1 MEEKRILLADDD
13 IDFGTTLKQYLE
25 LNRFEVIWAKD
36 GSEALDLFKMHA
48 FDICIIDVMMPKLD
62 GFKLSKKISKKNP
75 ETPFLFLTARK
86 TKEDRIKGL
95 SLGADDYISKP
106 FEVEELILRIN
117 NIIKRT
123 KQQKT
128 ISLDAEKKEPIIIGE
143 YSFDMVNLSL
153 NIHKKSF
160 KITEKEAQL
169 IYFLFTN
176 KDRLIPREEILA
188 NVWGQSNFFSG
199 RSMDVFITRVRK
211 HLKQDPNIS
220 INSVRGVGLEFTITH
235 KNKSQ

>member
-1 MEEKRILLADDD
+1 MEKRILLVDDD
-13 IDFGTTLKQYLE
+13 IDFSITLKKYLE
-25 LNRFEVIWAKD
+25 LNKFEVIWAKD
-36 GSEALDLFKMHA
+36 GIEALDIFKMHP
-48 FDICIIDVMMPKLD
+48 FDICVIDVMMPKLD

-123 KQQKT
+123 EQHQT
-128 ISLDAEKKEPIIIGE
+128 IALETDNREPIAIGK
-143 YSFDMVNLSL
+143 YVFDIENLTLSI
-153 NIHKKSF
+153 NNKNV

-169 IYFLFTN
+169 ILFLFSN
-176 KDRLIPREEILA
+176 KNKLIHRDDILA
-188 NVWGQSNFFSG
+188 NVWGHSNFFSG

-211 HLKQDPNIS
+211 HLKEDNNIS
-220 INSVRGVGLEFTITH
+220 INSVRGVGLEFNI
-235 KNKSQ
+235 KD

>member
-1 MEEKRILLADDD
+1 MAEKSILLADDD

-25 LNRFEVIWAKD
+25 LNKFEVFWAKD
-36 GSEALDLFKMHA
+36 GAEALDLFKMHT

-62 GFKLSKKISKKNP
+62 GFKLSKKISKKNA

-95 SLGADDYISKP
+95 SLGADDYITKP

-123 KQQKT
+123 KQHKT
-128 ISLDAEKKEPIIIGE
+128 IALGSKKKDPIQIGN
-143 YSFDMVNLSL
+143 YTFDIENLTLSI
-153 NIHKKSF
+153 NNKSF

-169 IYFLFTN
+169 IYYLYSN
-176 KDRLIPREEILA
+176 KDRLIPREDILA
-188 NVWGQSNFFSG
+188 NVWGHSNFFSG

-211 HLKQDPNIS
+211 HLKEDNSIS
-220 INSVRGVGLEFTITH
+220 IKSVRGVGLEFKIT
-235 KNKSQ
+235 KK

>member
-1 MEEKRILLADDD
+1 MEKRILLADDD
-13 IDFGTTLKQYLE
+13 IDFGNTLKQYLE
-25 LNRFEVIWAKD
+25 LNKFEVIWAKD
-36 GSEALDLFKMHA
+36 GAEALDLFKMHS

-128 ISLDAEKKEPIIIGE
+128 ITLETEKNEPILIGK
-143 YSFDMVNLSL
+143 YLFDIDNLSL
-153 NIHKKSF
+153 NINSKSF

-169 IYFLFTN
+169 LFFLYSN
-176 KDRLIPREEILA
+176 KNKLISRDDILA

-211 HLKQDPNIS
+211 HLKEDPNIS
-220 INSVRGVGLEFTITH
+220 INSVRGVGLEFIIKD

>member
-1 MEEKRILLADDD
+1 MEKRILLADDD

-25 LNRFEVIWAKD
+25 LNKFEVVWAKD
-36 GSEALDLFKMHA
+36 GSEALDLFKMHS

-62 GFKLSKKISKKNP
+62 GFKLSKKLSKKNP

-106 FEVEELILRIN
+106 FDVEELILRIN

-123 KQQKT
+123 NQQQT
-128 ISLDAEKKEPIIIGE
+128 IALETDKEEPIAIGK
-143 YSFDMVNLSL
+143 YLFDINNLTLSI
-153 NIHKKSF
+153 NGKSA

-169 IYFLFTN
+169 IYFLFSN
-176 KDRLIPREEILA
+176 KNKLIPRDDILA
-188 NVWGQSNFFSG
+188 KVWGQSNFFSG

-211 HLKQDPNIS
+211 HLKEDPNIS
-220 INSVRGVGLEFTITH
+220 INSVRGVGLEFVI
-235 KNKSQ
+235 KD

>member
-1 MEEKRILLADDD
+1 MEKRILLADDD

-25 LNRFEVIWAKD
+25 LNKFEVVWAKD
-36 GSEALDLFKMHA
+36 GSEALDLFKMHS

-62 GFKLSKKISKKNP
+62 GFKLSKKLSKKNP

-86 TKEDRIKGL
+86 VKEDRIKGL

-106 FEVEELILRIN
+106 FDVEELILRIN

-123 KQQKT
+123 NQQQT
-128 ISLDAEKKEPIIIGE
+128 ISLETDKEEPIAIGK
-143 YSFDMVNLSL
+143 YLFDSKNLTLSI
-153 NIHKKSF
+153 NGKSA

-169 IYFLFTN
+169 IYFLFIN
-176 KDRLIPREEILA
+176 KNKLIPRDDILA
-188 NVWGQSNFFSG
+188 KVWGQSNFFSG

-211 HLKQDPNIS
+211 HLKEDPNIS
-220 INSVRGVGLEFTITH
+220 INSVRGVGLEFVI
-235 KNKSQ
+235 KD

>member
-1 MEEKRILLADDD
+1 MEKRILLADDD

-25 LNRFEVIWAKD
+25 LNKFEVIWAKD
-36 GSEALDLFKMHA
+36 GAEALDLFKMHT

-62 GFKLSKKISKKNP
+62 GFKLSKKINRKNP

-95 SLGADDYISKP
+95 SLGADDYITKP

-123 KQQKT
+123 ALQKT
-128 ISLDAEKKEPIIIGE
+128 ISIDVEKKEPIAIGK
-143 YSFDMVNLSL
+143 YQFNLNNLTLSI
-153 NIHKKSF
+153 NNNTF

-169 IYFLFTN
+169 IYFLFQN
-176 KDRLIPREEILA
+176 KNRLITRDQILE

-211 HLKQDPNIS
+211 HLKEDKNIS
-220 INSVRGVGLEFTITH
+220 INSVRGVGLEFNIE
-235 KNKSQ
+235 KNS

>member
-1 MEEKRILLADDD
+1 MEKRILLADDD
-13 IDFGTTLKQYLE
+13 IDFGTTLKKFLE
-25 LNRFEVIWAKD
+25 LNKFEVIWAKD
-36 GSEALDLFKMHA
+36 GAEALDVFKMHA
-48 FDICIIDVMMPKLD
+48 FDICIIDVMMPKMD

-75 ETPFLFLTARK
+75 ATPFLFLTARK

-123 KQQKT
+123 EQHQT
-128 ISLDAEKKEPIIIGE
+128 ITLDSKKNDLIEIGK
-143 YSFDMVNLSL
+143 YIFDIDNLSL
-153 NIHKKSF
+153 TINNKTT

-169 IYFLFTN
+169 IFFLYSNRN
-176 KDRLIPREEILA
+176 KLIPREDILA
-188 NVWGQSNFFSG
+188 KVWGHNDFFSG

-211 HLKQDPNIS
+211 RLKEDPNIS
-220 INSVRGVGLEFTITH
+220 IKSVRGVGLEFLI
-235 KNKSQ
+235 KD

>member
-1 MEEKRILLADDD
+1 MEKRILLADDD
-13 IDFGTTLKQYLE
+13 IDFGTTLKKYLE
-25 LNRFEVIWAKD
+25 LNKFEVVWAKD
-36 GSEALDLFKMHA
+36 GTEALDVFKMHS
-48 FDICIIDVMMPKLD
+48 FDICIIDVMMPRLD

-123 KQQKT
+123 KQHQT
-128 ISLDAEKKEPIIIGE
+128 ISLETEKNDPIAIGN
-143 YSFDMVNLSL
+143 YLFDVDNLSL
-153 NIHKKSF
+153 SIDNKEF

-169 IYFLFTN
+169 ILYLYQN
-176 KDRLIPREEILA
+176 KDRLISRDEILA
-188 NVWGQSNFFSG
+188 NVWGHSNFFSG

-211 HLKQDPNIS
+211 HLKDDENIS
-220 INSVRGVGLEFTITH
+220 INTIRGVGLEFVI
-235 KNKSQ
+235 KDSSN

>member
-1 MEEKRILLADDD
+1 MEKRILLADDD
-13 IDFGTTLKQYLE
+13 IDFGTTLKKYLE
-25 LNRFEVIWAKD
+25 LNKFEVVWAKD
-36 GSEALDLFKMHA
+36 GAEALEVFKMHA
-48 FDICIIDVMMPKLD
+48 FDICIIDVMMPKMD

-128 ISLDAEKKEPIIIGE
+128 ITLDSKKNELIEIGK
-143 YSFDMVNLSL
+143 YIFDIDNLSL
-153 NIHKKSF
+153 SINNKTT

-169 IYFLFTN
+169 IFFLNSNRN
-176 KDRLIPREEILA
+176 KLIPREDILEKI
-188 NVWGQSNFFSG
+188 WGQNDFFSG

-211 HLKQDPNIS
+211 RLKDDKNIN
-220 INSVRGVGLEFTITH
+220 IKSVRGVGLEFLI
-235 KNKSQ
+235 ND